1 MATDFWASSHYKRWL
16 VDRATLRQ
24 ARADDLQYVDDP
36 EYFVYFS
43 IFFANVITKLGKKLN
58 FRQRVISTAIVFFRR
73 FYLKN
78 AYCETDPFV
87 VIAAC
92 CYVAG
97 KAEESPVHI
106 KNVVA
111 EARLFFSQQPY
122 AVKSFPSDNSKLA
135 EMEFYLV
142 ADLECDLTVFHPYR
156 TLMALCRKE
165 STTTSE
171 SMTEA
176 GEVGVGIDDGPRYWG
191 TGEGQLEL
199 PDDAVQLAWSIIN
212 DTYRSDLC
220 LLYPPHLLAITSL
233 YLTLVLHAPTR
244 ELIRQ
249 QQSLSATTTGD
260 KQDTLFP
267 RRSSRQAS
275 ISSLSSKKPHQQD
288 IISFFAG
295 LNVSMPLIATI
306 AQEIISLYSM
316 WERYREDVDAGDTAR
331 SAFHAHNP
339 LSTQQPQTQAGSP
352 YSTTTTQAGSKRS
365 HSQVDTPA
373 ESMDESR
380 RLDGIGVITPVVLMQ
395 VLTRMRE
402 NRFSDLAHP
411 ASGRLVAVNKVLER
425 TQAAG

>member
-1 MATDFWASSHYKRWL
+1 MATDFWASSHYKRWV

-24 ARADDLQYVDDP
+24 ARVDDLQYVDDP
-36 EYFVYFS
+36 EYFTYFS
-43 IFFANVITKLGKKLN
+43 VFFANVITKLGKKLN
-58 FRQRVISTAIVFFRR
+58 FRQRVIATAIVFFRR

-78 AYCETDPFV
+78 SYCETDPFV

-122 AVKSFPSDNSKLA
+122 GVKSFPSDNSKLA

-156 TLMALCRKE
+156 TLMALSKTE
-165 STTTSE
+165 SS
-171 SMTEA
+171 SDFMAEA

-199 PDDAVQLAWSIIN
+199 PDEALQLAWSIIN

-220 LLYPPHLLAITSL
+220 LLYPPHLLAITAL
-233 YLTLVLHAPTR
+233 YLTLVLHGPTR
-244 ELIRQ
+244 DLIQ
-249 QQSLSATTTGD
+249 QKSHLAPSGD
-260 KQDTLFP
+260 THANSP

-275 ISSLSSKKPHQQD
+275 TSSLGSKKPPQD
-288 IISFFAG
+288 YIGFFAG
-295 LNVSMPLIATI
+295 LNVSMPLVATI
-306 AQEIISLYSM
+306 SQEMISLYSM
-316 WERYREDVDAGDTAR
+316 WERYREDIDPSDTAR
-331 SAFHAHNP
+331 GAFHGQA
-339 LSTQQPQTQAGSP
+339 SAQTQAGSP
-352 YSTTTTQAGSKRS
+352 YSATTQGSSKRTLSGSRSGS
-365 HSQVDTPA
+365 HSRVGTPTEGADEPRKA
-373 ESMDESR
+373 EGAR
-380 RLDGIGVITPVVLMQ
+380 VITPAMLLQ
-395 VLTRMRE
+395 VLTKMRD
-402 NRFSDLAHP
+402 NRLPDVAHP
-411 ASGRLVAVNKVLER
+411 ASGRPVAVNKMLER